1 MFALPFKLKPTIMTQ
16 EKPMTHEESLEL
28 IQSMINTARNKVAD
42 DGFHLILWG
51 VIVIICCLL
60 NYFLFLAGYTSIAG
74 LPWLFMPVVGVPLGI
89 LYERKFR
96 KNSGV
101 RTVVDTN
108 IKYLW
113 WSYGAA
119 LFLVLFM
126 SGTSQISPIPYILT
140 ITGLVTF
147 ASGLMLRFRPM
158 IAGGIVF
165 FALTIACLWVQPVD
179 QLLLEALGV
188 LLGYIIPGIILRR
201 LYKSQ
206 SDV

>member
-1 MFALPFKLKPTIMTQ
+1 MTQ

-126 SGTSQISPIPYILT
+126 SGTAQISPIPY
-140 ITGLVTF
+140 
-147 ASGLMLRFRPM
+147 
-158 IAGGIVF
+158 
-165 FALTIACLWVQPVD
+165 
-179 QLLLEALGV
+179 
-188 LLGYIIPGIILRR
+188 
-201 LYKSQ
+201 
-206 SDV
+206 

>member
-16 EKPMTHEESLEL
+16 EKQMTHEESLEL
-28 IQSMINTARNKVAD
+28 IQSMINTARHKVAD

-51 VIVIICCLL
+51 VLVIICSLL
-60 NYFLFLAGYTSIAG
+60 NYFFLQAGYGNLSG

-89 LYERKFR
+89 IYERRFR
-96 KNSGV
+96 GTAGI

-113 WSYGAA
+113 WSYGAS
-119 LFLVLFM
+119 LFLVIFY
-126 SGTSQISPIPYILT
+126 SGSIQVSPIPYILL

-158 IAGGIVF
+158 MAGGMVF
-165 FALTIACLWVQPVD
+165 FALTIACLWVTPVD
-179 QLLLEALGV
+179 QLLLEAFGV
-188 LLGYIIPGIILRR
+188 LIGYIIPGIILRR
-201 LYKSQ
+201 LSKISG
-206 SDV
+206 

>member
-1 MFALPFKLKPTIMTQ
+1 MTQ

-126 SGTSQISPIPYILT
+126 SGTAQISPIPYILT

>member
-1 MFALPFKLKPTIMTQ
+1 
-16 EKPMTHEESLEL
+16 
-28 IQSMINTARNKVAD
+28 
-42 DGFHLILWG
+42 
-51 VIVIICCLL
+51 
-60 NYFLFLAGYTSIAG
+60 
-74 LPWLFMPVVGVPLGI
+74 
-89 LYERKFR
+89 
-96 KNSGV
+96 
-101 RTVVDTN
+101 
-108 IKYLW
+108 
-113 WSYGAA
+113 
-119 LFLVLFM
+119 
-126 SGTSQISPIPYILT
+126 

>member
-1 MFALPFKLKPTIMTQ
+1 MTQ
-16 EKPMTHEESLEL
+16 EKQMTHEESLEL

-51 VIVIICCLL
+51 VLVIICSLL
-60 NYFLFLAGYTSIAG
+60 NYFFFKAGYGNMSG
-74 LPWLFMPVVGVPLGI
+74 LPWLFMPVVGVPIGMI
-89 LYERKFR
+89 YERR
-96 KNSGV
+96 YRRSTGI
-101 RTVVDTN
+101 RTVVETN

-119 LFLVLFM
+119 LFLVIFY
-126 SGTSQISPIPYILT
+126 SGSIQVSPVPYILM

-147 ASGLMLRFRPM
+147 ASGLMLQFRPM
-158 IAGGIVF
+158 MLGGVVF
-165 FALTIACLWVQPVD
+165 FILTIACLWVQPAD

-201 LYKSQ
+201 LSKSQ
-206 SDV
+206 ADV

>member
-1 MFALPFKLKPTIMTQ
+1 MAQ
-16 EKPMTHEESLEL
+16 EKQMTHEESLEL

-51 VIVIICCLL
+51 ILVIICCLL
-60 NYFLFLAGYTSIAG
+60 NYFLLYAGYEKVAG
-74 LPWLFMPVVGVPLGI
+74 LPWLFMPVVGVPIGI
-89 LYERKFR
+89 IYERRFR
-96 KNSGV
+96 AGGGV

-113 WSYGAA
+113 WSYGFA
-119 LFLVLFM
+119 LFLVITY
-126 SGTSQISPIPYILT
+126 SVNIQVSPVPYILM
-140 ITGLVTF
+140 ITGMVTF

-158 IAGGIVF
+158 MAGGVVF
-165 FALTIACLWVQPVD
+165 FLLTLACIWVRPVD

-201 LYKSQ
+201 LSQ
-206 SDV
+206 KA